1 MNFEKALTAVK
12 AGKRIT
18 REEWYRYGIF
28 VYYVPGG
35 EYPTQ
40 TEVAK
45 KQFGNSIQYNPYLAI
60 KTTTESVSTWVPSI
74 DDCLAE
80 DWELLS

>member
-1 MNFEKALTAVK
+1 MDFAQALVLVK
-12 AGKRIT
+12 AGKRIA
-18 REEWYRYGIF
+18 REDWYRYGMF

-35 EYPTQ
+35 EYSTQ

-45 KQFGNSIQYNPYLAI
+45 KQFGDSILYNPYLAI
-60 KTTTESVSTWVPSI
+60 KTTNASVSTWVPSI

-80 DWELLS
+80 DWEELI